1 MKISF
6 GLPKDMTQDNVWA
19 GNGYGYATRMIM
31 NSLSRL
37 GYDWSENDDGAD
49 VELWFDQPRFWR
61 PSKDKYVVGYH
72 PWEST
77 LLPPGWADIMNQCD
91 EIWTPSPVI
100 ADWYHQYAGITRPVY
115 VFEHGVS
122 PGWTPVE
129 RKFSEPF
136 SYLHLGGEALRKG
149 MKDALAG
156 FRDAFPGPDNVELN
170 LKMTSEGW
178 NHSGWHRVNILP
190 KSIDVTELIELYHG
204 NHVYVYPSWGEG
216 FGLTP
221 LQALATG
228 MPTITLSSWAPY
240 ARFLDPNLI
249 VGSRLSPPPSDDE
262 HPNANLWR
270 TIHPGQMWRPNRQDL
285 AHAIRYAFENYED
298 CVTYAMDQTDEIRR
312 HYDWDRLT
320 EEAFENLK
328 MRL

>member
-6 GLPKDMTQDNVWA
+6 GLPENMTQDSVWER
-19 GNGYGYATRMIM
+19 NGYGYATRMLM
-31 NSLSRL
+31 NSLTRL
-37 GYDWSENDDGAD
+37 GYDWRENYEDAD
-49 VELWFDQPRFWR
+49 VEFWFDQPRWWR
-61 PSKDKYVVGYH
+61 PSPDKYTIGYH

-100 ADWYHQYAGITRPVY
+100 AEWYHQYAGITRPVY

-122 PGWTPVE
+122 SVWSPVR
-129 RKFSEPF
+129 RKVEDKTKF
-136 SYLHLGGEALRKG
+136 LHIGGEALRKG
-149 MKDALAG
+149 MKETLNA
-156 FRDAFPGPDNVELN
+156 FRQQFVSEADVELN

-178 NHSGWHRVNILP
+178 RVSGWHKVNILP
-190 KSIDVTELIELYHG
+190 DSLSLEDLVRVYHD

-221 LQALATG
+221 LQAMATG

-240 ARFLDPNLI
+240 ANFLDPNLI
-249 VGSRLSPPPSDDE
+249 VDSTLSFPPED
-262 HPNANLWR
+262 HINFNMW
-270 TIHPGQMWRPNRQDL
+270 TKIHPGKMWRPDPQDL
-285 AHAIRYAFENYED
+285 ERAMRYAYDNYDE
-298 CVTYAMDQTDEIRR
+298 CVTFAMDQTEKIKK

>member
-6 GLPKDMTQDNVWA
+6 GLPEEMGEGNVWE

-31 NSLSRL
+31 DSLTRL
-37 GYDWSENDDGAD
+37 GYDWSVNDKRAD
-49 VELWFDQPRFWR
+49 VELWFDQPIHWR
-61 PSKDKYVVGYH
+61 PNPHIFTVGYH

-77 LLPPGWADIMNQCD
+77 LLPPGWADTMNQCD
-91 EIWTPSPVI
+91 EIWTPSPII
-100 ADWYHQYAGITRPVY
+100 ADWYHRYAGITRPVH

-122 PGWTPVE
+122 PAWQPVE
-129 RKFSEPF
+129 RKVYDKFKL
-136 SYLHLGGEALRKG
+136 LHVGGEAVRKG
-149 MKDALAG
+149 MKETLTS
-156 FRDAFPGPDNVELN
+156 FKSAFSADSGTELN
-170 LKMTSEGW
+170 LKMTSQGW
-178 NHSGWHRVNILP
+178 RISGWHRVNILP
-190 KSIDVTELIELYHG
+190 DSLDLQELVEVYHD

-240 ARFLDPNLI
+240 ARFLDPNLT
-249 VGSRLSPPPSDDE
+249 VGSELSDPPED
-262 HPNANLWR
+262 HINYNLWKN
-270 TIHPGQMWRPNRQDL
+270 IHPGKMWKPNVADL
-285 AHAIRYAFENYED
+285 VSAMHYAYENYDD
-298 CVTYAMDQTDEIRR
+298 CVAYAMEQTDEIRAY
-312 HYDWDRLT
+312 YDWDRLT

>member
-6 GLPKDMTQDNVWA
+6 GTRLGEFWE

-31 NSLSRL
+31 NSLTRL
-37 GYDWSENDDGAD
+37 GYDWSNNDEKAD
-49 VELWFDQPRFWR
+49 VEIWFDQPEFWKFSEG
-61 PSKDKYVVGYH
+61 PYKIGYH

-77 LLPPGWADIMNQCD
+77 ILPPGWAEIMNQCD

-100 ADWYHQYAGITRPVY
+100 ADWYTRYSGIEVPVH

-122 PGWTPVE
+122 PAWTPVE
-129 RKFSEPF
+129 RKVDDKFKF
-136 SYLHLGGEALRKG
+136 LHVGAEAVRKG
-149 MKDALAG
+149 MSETLQG
-156 FRDAFPGPDNVELN
+156 FRDAFPNGQEDVELN

-178 NHSGWHRVNILP
+178 RVSGWPRVNILP
-190 KSIDVTELIELYHG
+190 DSVDLHELVQLYHQ

-228 MPTITLSSWAPY
+228 MPTITVPAWAPY
-240 ARFLDPNLI
+240 RDFLDPNLC
-249 VGSRLSPPPSDDE
+249 VGSELSEPPEE
-262 HPNANLWR
+262 HILLAKWKLM
-270 TIHPGQMWRPNRQDL
+270 HPGKMWRPDPTDL
-285 AHAIRYAFENYED
+285 AKAMTYVYDNYETAQEYALSQVDAIRA
-298 CVTYAMDQTDEIRR
+298 

-320 EEAFENLK
+320 EEAFKNLK
-328 MRL
+328 MRLGN